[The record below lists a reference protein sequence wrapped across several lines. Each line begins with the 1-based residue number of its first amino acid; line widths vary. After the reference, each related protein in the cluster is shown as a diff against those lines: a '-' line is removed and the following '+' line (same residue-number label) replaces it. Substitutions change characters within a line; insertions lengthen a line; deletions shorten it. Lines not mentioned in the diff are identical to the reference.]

1 MTRRA
6 IVLAAGK
13 GTRMKSDLPKVL
25 YPIAGR
31 PIIEYVLDALA
42 LAGVTEIIVVVGYR
56 GENVRRGLAG
66 RKNIRFVEQ
75 TALLGTGHAVM
86 CCRPYL
92 TDVTGPIFVIAGDS
106 PMLRG
111 ESVTA
116 LFDEYDR
123 KREAGEPVSA
133 VLGTVSKDNP
143 FGLGRI
149 LRDAEGNFLG
159 IVEERDATEQQR
171 AITEV
176 NMSYYVFD
184 TVDLFRALDQV
195 TTDNAQGE
203 YYITDVPAILR
214 GEGKRVEALKV
225 LAQEEC
231 LGVNTTQ
238 DAARAEEVILGRP
251 RGLNR

>member
-25 YPIAGR
+25 YPVAGR
-31 PIIEYVLDALA
+31 PIIDYVLDALA
-42 LAGVTEIIVVVGYR
+42 EAGVTEIVVVVGYR
-56 GENVRRGLAG
+56 GDEVRRSLAG
-66 RKNIRFVEQ
+66 RVNIRFVEQ

-86 CCRPYL
+86 CCRPAL
-92 TDVTGPIFVIAGDS
+92 ADVTGPIFVIAGDS

-111 ESVTA
+111 DSVKA

-123 KREAGEPVSA
+123 RQKAGQPASA
-133 VLGTVSKDNP
+133 VLGTVSKENP
-143 FGLGRI
+143 FGMGRI

-159 IVEERDATEQQR
+159 IVEERDATAEQK
-171 AITEV
+171 AITEI

-184 TVDLFRALDQV
+184 AADLFRALDQV

-214 GEGKRVEALKV
+214 KEGKRVEALKV
-225 LAQEEC
+225 LSPEEC
-231 LGVNTTQ
+231 LGVNTTE
-238 DAARAEEVILGRP
+238 DAARVEEELLKRP
-251 RGLNR
+251 RG